1 MRSNSGK
8 GKSNNNL
15 LDPTM
20 KEHEEQQRNEGAKG
34 PAQAHRGDL
43 EPAHSDDA
51 GRPQQPAAGP
61 IERH

>member
-20 KEHEEQQRNEGAKG
+20 KEHEKQRHEGAAKG
-34 PAQAHRGDL
+34 PAQAHQGDL
-43 EPAHSDDA
+43 EPAGSDQA
-51 GRPQQPAAGP
+51 GEPRQSAAGP
-61 IERH
+61 IPKH

>member
-20 KEHEEQQRNEGAKG
+20 KEHEQQRHEG
-34 PAQAHRGDL
+34 PAQAHQGDL
-43 EPAHSDDA
+43 EPAGSDEA
-51 GRPQQPAAGP
+51 GEPRQSAAGP
-61 IERH
+61 IPKH

>member
-20 KEHEEQQRNEGAKG
+20 KEHEKQRDQRGG
-34 PAQAHRGDL
+34 TPAHGRAERAEEASADL
-43 EPAHSDDA
+43 EPTE
-51 GRPQQPAAGP
+51 AGP
-61 IERH
+61 DR

>member
-1 MRSNSGK
+1 MRSNSGQ

-20 KEHEEQQRNEGAKG
+20 KEHEEQRKRERKS
-34 PAQAHRGDL
+34 PAQAHGGDL
-43 EPAHSDDA
+43 EPASSDEP
-51 GRPQQPAAGP
+51 GRPTQPAAGP

>member
-20 KEHEEQQRNEGAKG
+20 KEHQKVRNE
-34 PAQAHRGDL
+34 RGNR
-43 EPAHSDDA
+43 PAHGRAERAADAEPHQPQRA
-51 GRPQQPAAGP
+51 GRGP
-61 IERH
+61 VD

>member
-20 KEHEEQQRNEGAKG
+20 KEHEKTRDKLGG
-34 PAQAHRGDL
+34 TPAHGRAEKAESARPDL
-43 EPAHSDDA
+43 EPTE
-51 GRPQQPAAGP
+51 AGP
-61 IERH
+61 AR

>member
-20 KEHEEQQRNEGAKG
+20 KEHEKTREKLGHQPAHGRSEKAEGAE
-34 PAQAHRGDL
+34 PDL
-43 EPAHSDDA
+43 EPSE
-51 GRPQQPAAGP
+51 AGP
-61 IERH
+61 AR